1 MVMQDELF
9 HRGKGTRSRPAVVIV
24 LLFAAGITAGYHLPS
39 VNTFFLFILT
49 CFFFLICIFTFRQKV
64 SPFVFLGLLFLT
76 GLTKYQ
82 YDAQL
87 PGLGVLSDFSDPP
100 RNVLVW
106 GNVQD
111 RPLLVDERIRFT
123 LRTDSLTDGQR
134 VYRMTADLIVNAVPD
149 VRYDAKPVLLEYG
162 DYVVVHGQVSIP
174 SSRRNPYEP
183 DLNRTLSLGNISAL
197 MYVRGYYN
205 IERTDTTGSLFIR
218 KIIVPIRVFIGNRI
232 DSQID
237 GESAHFLRGLLLGD
251 RSRIDRTVRDRF
263 VSSGVIHI
271 LAVSGLHVGI
281 VTAIFFSVLGL
292 LRLNRTMKIVW
303 TIAGLIL
310 FMYVTGAAPSV
321 VRATIMASV
330 VLIGILV
337 QRRSDIY
344 NSIAVAGLILLMFD
358 TRELFKPSFQ
368 LSFAAVIAIISIY
381 PLMRDFTA
389 RILPGVGRNRLINGG
404 IQLFLVSTA
413 AQLGTLPFTAIYF
426 ERISLIAFAANIIV
440 IPAVGLII
448 SFGFAMLIAGYFSE
462 ILGEYYAEV
471 CRLLLDAV
479 LHIVAFTGDLRFSSV
494 ELFGFSILHGMV
506 FYTGLF
512 MLCNLNRP
520 RFFKAGFISLLVLLN
535 IVLYTGLYG
544 DDSGSVHT
552 LRLTMIDVGQ
562 GDAILIEFP
571 FGEIMLI
578 DAGPKTI
585 SFDAGERTVVPFLK
599 RHGIRR
605 IDAAVISHAHA
616 DHFGGLSAV
625 VREIKVARV
634 YDSGQRSSNVWFHRL
649 IAQLEEENIPLITVN
664 AGDIIDGFTAARV
677 YVLHPS
683 PVFIEPP
690 DHDKHWNVN
699 NASLV
704 LLVQYGEIRILLM
717 GDAEGEAEGYIAYIY
732 DDFLTAEVLKTGH
745 HGSITSSTQ
754 RFIDLVDPGKA
765 IISVGRMNRFNH
777 PSEVIIRRLNQK
789 GATVYRTDLQGALIV
804 ETCGRELSVKTV
816 RPAR

>member
-1 MVMQDELF
+1 MVMHDELF
-9 HRGKGTRSRPAVVIV
+9 HRGKGMRSRPAVMVV
-24 LLFAAGITAGYHLPS
+24 LLFSAGITAGYHLPP
-39 VNTFFLFILT
+39 VNTLVLLVLT
-49 CFFFLICIFTFRQKV
+49 CFIFIVYIFTLRQRF
-64 SPFVFLGLLFLT
+64 SPVVFLGLLFLT

-82 YDAQL
+82 FDAQL
-87 PGLGVLSDFSDPP
+87 PGSGVLSEFSDPP
-100 RNVLVW
+100 RNILVW
-106 GNVQD
+106 GIVQD
-111 RPLLVDERIRFT
+111 RPLLLDDRIRFT

-134 VYRMTADLIVNAVPD
+134 VYRMTADILINAVPD
-149 VRYDAKPVLLEYG
+149 VRYDAKPVPLEYG
-162 DYVVVHGQVSIP
+162 DYLVVHGQVSIP
-174 SSRRNPYEP
+174 SSGRNPYEP
-183 DLNRTLSLGNISAL
+183 DVNRTLSLGNISAL

-205 IERTDTTGSLFIR
+205 IERLDTKGSLFVR
-218 KIIVPIRVFIGNRI
+218 KIIVPVRVFIGNRI
-232 DSQID
+232 ESWID

-263 VSSGVIHI
+263 VSAGVIHI

-292 LRLNRTMKIVW
+292 LRLNRTIKILC

-310 FMYVTGAAPSV
+310 FMYLTGAAPSV

-381 PLMRDFTA
+381 PLMRGFIA
-389 RILPGVGRNRLINGG
+389 RILPNVGRSKLMNGG

-471 CRLLLDAV
+471 CHLLLDSV
-479 LHIVAFTGDLRFSSV
+479 LHIVAFTGDLKFSSV
-494 ELFGFSILHGMV
+494 EIFGFSIYDGIV

-520 RFFKAGFISLLVLLN
+520 RYFKAGFIAVLVLLN
-535 IVLYTGLYG
+535 IGIYTGISG
-544 DDSGSVHT
+544 DESRSVHT

-571 FGEIMLI
+571 FGEVMLI

-649 IAQLEEENIPLITVN
+649 INQLQEEEIPLITVN
-664 AGDIIDGFTAARV
+664 AGDIIDGFTGARV

-683 PVFIEPP
+683 PIFIEPP
-690 DHDKHWNVN
+690 NHDKHWNVN
-699 NASLV
+699 NASIV
-704 LLVQYGEIRILLM
+704 LLVQYGEIRFLLM
-717 GDAEGEAEGYIAYIY
+717 GDAEGEAEGYMAYIY
-732 DDFLTAEVLKTGH
+732 DDFLMADVLKTGH

-765 IISVGRMNRFNH
+765 IISVGRLNRFNH
-777 PSEVIIRRLNQK
+777 PSAVIIRRLNQK
-789 GATVYRTDLQGALIV
+789 GSAIYRTDLHGALII
-804 ETCGRELSVKTV
+804 ETCGRELSITTV
-816 RPAR
+816 NPAR